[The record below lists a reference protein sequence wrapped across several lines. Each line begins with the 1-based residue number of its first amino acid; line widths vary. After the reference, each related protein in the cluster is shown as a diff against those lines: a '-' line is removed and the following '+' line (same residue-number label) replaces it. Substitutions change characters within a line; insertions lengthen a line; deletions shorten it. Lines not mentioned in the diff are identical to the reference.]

1 VRRNLATREDWEDK
15 LGTMLNEGA
24 PLSEEQFPV
33 VHAYLSRNFGV
44 E

>member
-1 VRRNLATREDWEDK
+1 VGRDLNA
-15 LGTMLNEGA
+15 MLNEGA
-24 PLSEEQFPV
+24 PLSDDQFPI